1 MELHQALRNIVKTD
15 GPNIITEGRLINI
28 LCDFQAFDSLPASK
42 YVTKAII
49 DDGYSKR
56 LLACKKW
63 DISAQQLP
71 HQFALNTG
79 FQLDIVSKIFQSLAY
94 GLGWL
99 NSIDTTISSPS
110 APVVPIQPP
119 KPKHIGKNPTV
130 QEANDYFTSLIE
142 RKPETEKA
150 LGVEFSRITCSGFD
164 LFDDC
169 FYYDCNLEVTGNII
183 EGHYLIIKVVTFTDN
198 GAIYNVAEQSV
209 TNSDLKGFGIYSI
222 LSKIEGITPDKIGRI
237 LVYAE

>member
-15 GPNIITEGRLINI
+15 GPSIITESKLINI
-28 LCDFQAFDSLPASK
+28 LSDFQAFDSLPASK
-42 YVTKAII
+42 YVTRAII

-63 DISAQQLP
+63 DSSAQQVS

-79 FQLDIVSKIFQSLAY
+79 FQLDLVNKIFQSLAY

-99 NSIDTTISSPS
+99 NSIDNSITNQS
-110 APVVPIQPP
+110 APIVPTQPSTRP
-119 KPKHIGKNPTV
+119 KLGKNPTA
-130 QEANDYFTSLIE
+130 QEANKYFTSLIE
-142 RKPETEKA
+142 RKPESEKA
-150 LGVEFSRITCSGFD
+150 LGVEFSKINCSGYD

-169 FYYDCNLEVTGNII
+169 FYFDCNVEVSGKI
-183 EGHYLIIKVVTFTDN
+183 LDPCLLIKVVTFTTD
-198 GAIYNVAEQSV
+198 GSIFKVDEKAVPQL
-209 TNSDLKGFGIYSI
+209 DLKGYGIYRI
-222 LSKIEGITPDKIGRI
+222 LCRMEGITPNEIERI